1 MESTWSQPGV
11 NMLRSLLSLLLIAG
25 INTAPMPSTVQVDQ
39 FDMETL
45 LDVQAIPLQK
55 STSVPIQIGAEA
67 ALLMDSDTGIVLYEK
82 NGYKSLPMA
91 SLTKIMTAILIMESH
106 ELNEVVTVTSNYS
119 QMTEDQLGVR
129 IWLRQYEK
137 ITVENLLIALLVPSA
152 GDAALA
158 LANHHSGS
166 ADAFVKEMNK
176 KAKILNLQYTNFT
189 NPIGLDHKDH
199 YASAY
204 DLAILTKYALHNA
217 DFRRIVLMPNATI
230 TSTDG
235 NITHQF
241 AGTNYLLYNNNGL
254 DIRGVKTG
262 TTLMAGQCLINLV
275 RDANGKEV
283 IVVLLDSPERF
294 TESKQLIE
302 WVFKNYLW

>member
-1 MESTWSQPGV
+1 
-11 NMLRSLLSLLLIAG
+11 
-25 INTAPMPSTVQVDQ
+25 MPSTVQVDQ